1 MIRRKFRKDI
11 PGKKSYDSYEV
22 SPRTLKKEQVQVNFL
37 LEKLAV
43 SCQDHGSRQRLTWL
57 ARQSLSSKRPVREA
71 AKAEI
76 EFATW
81 LVEAGFT
88 VAFLPESEIPTADLE
103 CYWGEDRVFVEVTV
117 IVGQSVAFK
126 KGYFYR
132 EQVDQDHEEWDD
144 EKVLGRRIVARIT
157 EKARQLSAYCA
168 PVLLAI
174 TVKDSEAF
182 PGKSKDRYQV
192 DLKRLV
198 GVLVSTFPQVPQVS
212 GVLLTLWDIQPAESM
227 ANIRLTNFHIM
238 ERPGQGNGAPRVRML
253 GWNPMAHYPME
264 SAVKQVL
271 LKALGKI

>member
-1 MIRRKFRKDI
+1 MIRRKSHKDSPRKQSQ
-11 PGKKSYDSYEV
+11 GLTEV
-22 SPRTLKKEQVQVNFL
+22 SPQTLKKEKLHIESV
-37 LEKLAV
+37 LEKLTE
-43 SCQDHGSRQRLTWL
+43 SCQDRGSRQRLTWL
-57 ARQSLSSKRPVREA
+57 AQQSLSPKRPVREA
-71 AKAEI
+71 AKAEM
-76 EFATW
+76 ELALW
-81 LVEAGFT
+81 LVEVGFT

-117 IVGQSVAFK
+117 IVGQRVLLK
-126 KGYFYR
+126 KGPFSP
-132 EQVDQDHEEWDD
+132 EILDQDHEEWDD
-144 EKVLGRRIVARIT
+144 EKVLGRRIVARIA

-174 TVKDSEAF
+174 TVKNAEPVQGRSNNHD
-182 PGKSKDRYQV
+182 QV

-253 GWNPMAHYPME
+253 GWNPAAHYPME
-264 SAVKQVL
+264 SAVIQVL
-271 LKALGKI
+271 PKALSEY